1 MTALSIET
9 IKKIYDLGYKIYF
22 LNVNI
27 ELKKSNFI
35 DDYFYFEISEPDIN
49 TNNNYILKYPL
60 SLLTYEERRKI
71 FIDEIFFIE
80 ASMKL

>member
-9 IKKIYDLGYKIYF
+9 IKKIYELGYNIYF

-27 ELKKSNFI
+27 HLKKSTFI
-35 DDYFYFEISEPDIN
+35 DDYFYFEISEPDIS
-49 TNNNYILKYPL
+49 TNNNYLLKYPL
-60 SLLTYEERRKI
+60 SLLTYEERKKI
-71 FIDEIFFIE
+71 FIDDCFYID